1 MSAELCI
8 QVIDLTYLSPNQVTE
23 LANLTQISSTTT
35 SSSALRTPK
44 LLTTSLLKNP
54 LDRTVVE
61 RKSVPPLYRSCL
73 KCYRYPWSQL
83 CVRENLRLA
92 DFGHCERLT
101 AAKQRVSFDQLM
113 NFSAH
118 WRHRHFQKLIQ
129 PRGLRAPEVIL
140 G

>member
-1 MSAELCI
+1 MEP
-8 QVIDLTYLSPNQVTE
+8 T
-23 LANLTQISSTTT
+23 
-35 SSSALRTPK
+35 
-44 LLTTSLLKNP
+44 
-54 LDRTVVE
+54 
-61 RKSVPPLYRSCL
+61 
-73 KCYRYPWSQL
+73 
-83 CVRENLRLA
+83 VREGEFEAVLA

-118 WRHRHFQKLIQ
+118 WRHRHSQKLIQ